1 MTKHIHIHLGGKAR
15 DAGIIGTL
23 ATAQRDL
30 TRISA
35 DLRALASNEHVI
47 TNRFSVDKAAGA
59 AKTAL
64 EAVEAAIKANPR

>member
-1 MTKHIHIHLGGKAR
+1 MTTHIHIHSGKAK

-23 ATAQRDL
+23 ASAQRDL
-30 TRISA
+30 ARITA
-35 DLRALASNEHVI
+35 DLKALAGNERVL

-59 AKTAL
+59 ARTAL